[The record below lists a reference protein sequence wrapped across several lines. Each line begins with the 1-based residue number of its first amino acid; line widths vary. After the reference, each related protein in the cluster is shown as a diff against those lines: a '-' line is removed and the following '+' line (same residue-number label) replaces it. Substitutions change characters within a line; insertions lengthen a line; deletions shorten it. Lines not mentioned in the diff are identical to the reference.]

1 VQPIEANLN
10 ALVKLTTIAEEYL
23 MSLFSNIELN
33 SFQSLFINQL
43 EDLYDAELRL
53 TEALPKVADA
63 ATAPELKQAIQ
74 MHLKETQGHASRLE
88 GIFSKLG
95 KQPKRQTCEAMKGL
109 VSEGSDII
117 SAKGDPAVKDAALI
131 AACQR
136 VEHYEISGYG
146 TARTFATRLGM
157 QDLAQTLQ
165 QTLQE
170 EVNADQKL
178 NQIAESE
185 VNVRAAAHA

>member
-1 VQPIEANLN
+1 
-10 ALVKLTTIAEEYL
+10 

-33 SFQSLFINQL
+33 SFQDLFVSQL

-53 TEALPKVADA
+53 TEALPKMADA
-63 ATAPELKQAIQ
+63 SSSPELRQAFQ
-74 MHLKETQGHASRLE
+74 SHLRETQGQASRIE

-109 VSEGSDII
+109 ISEGSDII

-131 AACQR
+131 AAGQR

-146 TARTFATRLGM
+146 TARTFAIRLGL
-157 QDLAQTLQ
+157 QDVAQTLQ
-165 QTLQE
+165 QSLQE
-170 EVNADQKL
+170 EVGADKKL
-178 NQIAESE
+178 NQIAESQ
-185 VNVRAAAHA
+185 VNVKAAAHA

>member
-1 VQPIEANLN
+1 
-10 ALVKLTTIAEEYL
+10 

-33 SFQSLFINQL
+33 SFQDLFMNQL

-53 TEALPKVADA
+53 TEALPKMASA

-74 MHLKETQGHASRLE
+74 THLKETHGQASRLE

-95 KQPKRQTCEAMKGL
+95 KQPKRGSGQAMKGL
-109 VSEGSDII
+109 ISEGSDII
-117 SAKGDPAVKDAALI
+117 TAKGDSDVKDAAMI

-136 VEHYEISGYG
+136 VEHYEIAGYG

-157 QDLAQTLQ
+157 RDVAETLQ
-165 QTLQE
+165 QTLRE
-170 EVNADQKL
+170 EVNADQIL
-178 NQIAESE
+178 NQIAESQ
-185 VNVRAAAHA
+185 VNVRAAVHA

>member
-1 VQPIEANLN
+1 
-10 ALVKLTTIAEEYL
+10 
-23 MSLFSNIELN
+23 MSLFNNIELN
-33 SFQSLFINQL
+33 SFQDLFISQL

-53 TEALPKVADA
+53 TEALPKIADA
-63 ATAPELKQAIQ
+63 ATSPELKQAIQ
-74 MHLKETQGHASRLE
+74 SHLRETQAQASRLE

-109 VSEGSDII
+109 ISEGSDVI

-146 TARTFATRLGM
+146 TARTFAARLGM
-157 QDLAQTLQ
+157 QDVAQTLQ

-170 EVNADQKL
+170 EANADEKL
-178 NQIAESE
+178 NRIAESQ
-185 VNVRAAAHA
+185 VNVRAAVHA